1 METISIYI
9 LKMEC
14 NFVKIKTIWG
24 IFAKKKASQKNYANM
39 DQKSFVKYVI
49 YL

>member
-24 IFAKKKASQKNYANM
+24 IFAKRKLHKKIMQIWIRKVLLSM
-39 DQKSFVKYVI
+39 
-49 YL
+49 

>member
-24 IFAKKKASQKNYANM
+24 IFAIKKASQEVM
-39 DQKSFVKYVI
+39 QLWIRIVLLSM
-49 YL
+49 